1 MGAYLKV
8 QNLYYKDILK
18 DIDLE
23 IEQSSICALMGK
35 NGSGKTILLKSIFGL
50 LDIVG
55 IISIKDVVVSEETVK
70 TIKSKLGIYLGID
83 NLENSTVFSNIIE
96 PLKNLDYD
104 ELKAKNKVY
113 EISKKLDIENLLYKE
128 TDQLS
133 YAEKKIV
140 SFATSVVHDPKI
152 LLLDNIF
159 DCLDSNY
166 KLKVVSYLNYLKKSK
181 KSIIIFTT
189 NDSEDLKYAEN
200 LLIMKNGK
208 IIVNDKIDNLTQN
221 ESKFAKND
229 IKLPFLIDLSYKLKS
244 YELID
249 KLIDNE
255 EEMVDEVWQ

>member
-1 MGAYLKV
+1 MSAYLKV

-23 IEQSSICALMGK
+23 LEQSIICALMGK
-35 NGSGKTILLKSIFGL
+35 NGSGKTLLLKSIFGL
-50 LDIVG
+50 VDTVG
-55 IISIKDVVVSEETVK
+55 LISIKDVIISEETAK
-70 TIKSKLGIYLGID
+70 TIKNKLGIFLGID
-83 NLENSTVFSNIIE
+83 NLENGNVFSNILE
-96 PLKNLDYD
+96 PLKNLEYD
-104 ELKAKNKVY
+104 EIKAKNKVY

-128 TDQLS
+128 IDQLS
-133 YAEKKIV
+133 YTEKKVV
-140 SFATSVVHDPKI
+140 SFAISVVHEPKI

-166 KLKVVSYLNYLKKSK
+166 KSKVVSYLNYLKKSK

-189 NDSEDLKYAEN
+189 NDSDDLKYTEN

-208 IIVNDKIDNLTQN
+208 IIVNDKIDNLIQN
-221 ESKFAKND
+221 ESKFTKTD

-244 YELID
+244 YGLID
-249 KLIDNE
+249 QIINGY